1 MSKDINCMN
10 GRCRFASKIHGM
22 VTEKYEKVDSVLEL
36 GCGNGLNLKEF
47 SKASIKV
54 GIDPFEPNVVLARKN
69 NPDSDIFLDCHL
81 KLKDFEDNE
90 FDVGITCS
98 VLDHI
103 ENYEIALDE
112 LIRTCKK
119 LLLIEPM
126 IEGENRQSL
135 SSETRSPGDTW
146 YFDYRK
152 YLTDRNAIF
161 SIEHTPLYKENS
173 GPLYHTICIDCE

>member
-1 MSKDINCMN
+1 MAKDVNCMG

-22 VTEKYEKVDSVLEL
+22 VIDKYGEVDSIIEL

-47 SKASIKV
+47 SEASRRV
-54 GIDPFEPNVVLARKN
+54 GIDPFEPNIVLALKN
-69 NPDSDIFLDCHL
+69 NPNDEMFLDSHL

-98 VLDHI
+98 VLNHI
-103 ENYEIALDE
+103 ESYELALDE
-112 LIRTCKK
+112 LMRICKK

-126 IEGENRQSL
+126 IDGENRQSL
-135 SSETRSPGDTW
+135 LSETRSPSDTW
-146 YFDYRK
+146 YFDYDK
-152 YLTDRNAIF
+152 ALTERDAKF

-173 GPLYHTICIDCE
+173 GLLYHTICIDCE